1 MKSYINSTVIKNT
14 TVEIVSPKLVE
25 FPDSE
30 RYVNRQSVIK
40 GTAVV
45 EQFEMSDYTQTMS
58 LYNSASSQVE
68 PNYKNVV
75 SIVEQ
80 EDVSN
85 LLLKA
90 KEEAEHLIAEAK
102 KEAELILQTAQ
113 AERDTLK
120 EAMAESI
127 REEVIPSAQA
137 EGYEK
142 GLKNAEKEAEKISK
156 QAKNYL
162 QLAQSALMDEF
173 QRVDKELLSLSVKI
187 SERITHATLSVE
199 PSRLLN
205 TIRNLT
211 LMPREKT
218 NIKIHISNGDWEW
231 FKKLPEED
239 KPPYTIIVDESL
251 GTGDSFLECEE
262 GIFDG
267 RIDSQ
272 LDKIEQ
278 FLLEELK
285 NGRLDGAS

>member
-1 MKSYINSTVIKNT
+1 MKSFINSTVIKNT

-30 RYVNRQSVIK
+30 RYVHRQSVIK

-45 EQFEMSDYTQTMS
+45 EQFEMSDYTQTRS
-58 LYNSASSQVE
+58 LYNSVSSQVE
-68 PNYKNVV
+68 PNYQNVV

-90 KEEAEHLIAEAK
+90 KEEAEHLITEAK
-102 KEAELILQTAQ
+102 KEANLILQTAQ
-113 AERDTLK
+113 AERDSLK
-120 EAMAESI
+120 EAMTESI
-127 REEVIPSAQA
+127 REEVISSAQA

-142 GLKNAEKEAEKISK
+142 GLHNAEKEADKIRK

-173 QRVDKELLSLSVKI
+173 QRVDKELLGLSLKI
-187 SERITHATLSVE
+187 SERITHASLSVE

-231 FKKLPEED
+231 FKILPEED

-251 GTGDSFLECEE
+251 GIGDSFLECEE
-262 GIFDG
+262 GVFDG

>member
-1 MKSYINSTVIKNT
+1 MKSFINSTVIKNT

-30 RYVNRQSVIK
+30 RYVHRQSVIK

-45 EQFEMSDYTQTMS
+45 EQFEMSDYTQTRS
-58 LYNSASSQVE
+58 LYNSVSSQVE
-68 PNYKNVV
+68 PNYQNVV

-90 KEEAEHLIAEAK
+90 KEEAEHLITEAK
-102 KEAELILQTAQ
+102 KEANLILQTAQ

-120 EAMAESI
+120 EAMTESI
-127 REEVIPSAQA
+127 REEVISSAQA

-142 GLKNAEKEAEKISK
+142 GLHNAEKEADKIRK

-173 QRVDKELLSLSVKI
+173 QRVDKELLGLSLKI
-187 SERITHATLSVE
+187 SERITHASLSVE

-239 KPPYTIIVDESL
+239 KPPYSIIVDESL
-251 GTGDSFLECEE
+251 GIGDSFLECEE
-262 GIFDG
+262 GVFDG

>member
-1 MKSYINSTVIKNT
+1 MKSFISSTVIKNT

-25 FPDSE
+25 SPDSQ
-30 RYVNRQSVIK
+30 RHVHRQSVIK

-45 EQFEMSDYTQTMS
+45 EQFAMSNYAQM
-58 LYNSASSQVE
+58 VE
-68 PNYKNVV
+68 SNYKNVV
-75 SIVEQ
+75 SLVDQ
-80 EDVSN
+80 EEVST
-85 LLLKA
+85 LLLQA
-90 KEEAEHLIAEAK
+90 KKEAEHLIAEARR
-102 KEAELILQTAQ
+102 EAEIILQTAQ

-120 EAMAESI
+120 DTLVESI
-127 REEVIPSAQA
+127 REEVIPLAQT

-142 GLKNAEKEAEKISK
+142 GVKKAEKEAENIRK

-173 QRVDKELLSLSVKI
+173 QRVDKELLGLSLKI
-187 SERITHATLSVE
+187 SERIIHSTLSAE

-205 TIRNLT
+205 IIRSLT

-218 NIKIHISNGDWEW
+218 NMKIHISNGDWEW

-239 KPPYTIIVDESL
+239 KPPYLIVIDESL
-251 GTGDSFLECEE
+251 GTGDTFLECEE

-272 LDKIEQ
+272 MDKIEQ
-278 FLLEELK
+278 YLLEELK
-285 NGRLDGAS
+285 DGRLDGSS